1 MILQLPGGARKMVSV
16 RGMGEL
22 FAGASRLLG
31 AEAALSCA
39 GAPLTPS
46 SALPASLS
54 TVLVEPAA
62 PVAPPAPALAP
73 QQPYVAGG
81 GGASAPSAAAPSALA
96 PQQPYVASGGASA
109 PAAAAAAAPES
120 YPECAICLEHFSA
133 SFPPAPAGAC
143 RHGFHAPC
151 LKAWRAQS
159 AYCPLCRGPMFGAAQ
174 PPPQQQQQQQQQQQW
189 APATVVVYTGSGGS
203 LPPPPTVEEALALLL
218 RTRAQIQASPEWRL
232 LAAAVREAGPLLGM
246 AGGAVLRTIA
256 RGSPGIT
263 GQIAGAIL
271 AAGTFGRVIGALGSA
286 AGGAGG
292 GGSVA
297 CPHCR
302 TVLGVPPGAARF
314 VCGQCRNVVQL

>member
-16 RGMGEL
+16 RGIGEL

-39 GAPLTPS
+39 GVPLTPS

-62 PVAPPAPALAP
+62 PVAPPALALAP
-73 QQPYVAGG
+73 QQPYVASG
-81 GGASAPSAAAPSALA
+81 APSAAAPSALA

-109 PAAAAAAAPES
+109 PAAAPAPES

-133 SFPPAPAGAC
+133 SFPPTPAGAC
-143 RHGFHAPC
+143 GHGFHAPC

-159 AYCPLCRGPMFGAAQ
+159 AYCPLCRGPMLGAAQ
-174 PPPQQQQQQQQQQQW
+174 PPPPQQQQQQW
-189 APATVVVYTGSGGS
+189 APATVVIYTGSGGAGAGGGGGGS

-302 TVLGVPPGAARF
+302 TLLGVPPGAARF